1 MANIEITLLTSKRTF
16 VNVDGLGSVVAAQA
30 GGYVAVAGE
39 HNSTTIAVQYPN
51 TYAGQAAWVHMRN
64 SAGEYKTIK
73 FDALHDP
80 AKVEFAL
87 PGEMTLEGNT
97 YLVFYAVSGSGDDEV
112 KTVWAPV
119 VVPIAS
125 TGVDY
130 KKVAMA
136 SPDVLEKV
144 MTESAE
150 AIRIAR
156 EIEQKQTAGELD
168 GKSVW
173 VRFSA
178 SEDGA
183 NMTEEWTIGQNYI
196 GAYLGQTASETP
208 SDYQWMRFVG
218 GSYCA
223 DDDTGTVVDYT
234 AVDNTDKSFTASG
247 ITSAKITIPATASHG
262 YHAGV
267 NIKSGQTPPAMEFVN
282 NAAGKTLR
290 VLQYGF
296 TYDSPENYH
305 PSANVMI
312 QMAIYCDGANV
323 CISIVEVPV

>member
-16 VNVDGLGSVVAAQA
+16 INVDGLGSVVAAQA
-30 GGYVAVAGE
+30 GGYIAVAGE
-39 HNSTTIAVQYPN
+39 HNTTTIAVQYP
-51 TYAGQAAWVHMRN
+51 TMYAGQAAWVHMRN

-73 FDALHDP
+73 FDALRDP

-97 YLVFYAVSGSGDDEV
+97 YLVFYAVSGSGSDEV
-112 KTVWAPV
+112 KTVWSPV

-150 AIRIAR
+150 AIKIAR
-156 EIEQKQTAGELD
+156 EIEDKQASGELD

-173 VRFSA
+173 VRYSA
-178 SEDGA
+178 AEDGTG
-183 NMTEEWTIGQNYI
+183 MTEEWSLGQNYI
-196 GAYLGQTASETP
+196 GAYLGKTAS
-208 SDYQWMRFVG
+208 SDPDDYHWMRFVG

-234 AVDNTDKSFTASG
+234 AVDNTDKSFTANG